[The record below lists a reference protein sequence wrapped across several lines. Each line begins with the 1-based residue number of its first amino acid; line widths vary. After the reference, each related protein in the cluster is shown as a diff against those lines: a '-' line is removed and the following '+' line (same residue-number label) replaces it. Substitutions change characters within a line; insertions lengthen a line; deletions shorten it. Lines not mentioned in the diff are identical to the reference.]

1 MISKNNFTLNPKK
14 TYYLLRAAHRED
26 LLVALARPDSS
37 SNSYTT
43 DQEIGTDT
51 TFATDEEIQVE
62 MCFIHPALEYL
73 IIVVFTEGIF
83 ICAVK

>member
-1 MISKNNFTLNPKK
+1 MISKNNFTLNP
-14 TYYLLRAAHRED
+14 EN
-26 LLVALARPDSS
+26 LACGFGNTDGS

-43 DQEIGTDT
+43 DQEIGMDT
-51 TFATDEEIQVE
+51 TFATDEGIQVE

-73 IIVVFTEGIF
+73 IIVVFTEDIF

>member
-1 MISKNNFTLNPKK
+1 M
-14 TYYLLRAAHRED
+14 
-26 LLVALARPDSS
+26 ALARPDGS

-51 TFATDEEIQVE
+51 TFATDKEIQVE

-73 IIVVFTEGIF
+73 IIVVSTEGIF

>member
-1 MISKNNFTLNPKK
+1 M
-14 TYYLLRAAHRED
+14 
-26 LLVALARPDSS
+26 ALARPDGS

-51 TFATDEEIQVE
+51 TFATDKEIQVE

-73 IIVVFTEGIF
+73 IIVVSTGYFYLCSKIDNF
-83 ICAVK
+83 LV

>member
-1 MISKNNFTLNPKK
+1 M
-14 TYYLLRAAHRED
+14 A
-26 LLVALARPDSS
+26 VARPDGS

-43 DQEIGTDT
+43 DQEIGMETA
-51 TFATDEEIQVE
+51 FATDEGIQVE

-73 IIVVFTEGIF
+73 IIVFTEGVF